1 MTAVLEPPTN
11 TAPTGL
17 TFLELEITG
26 RCQLT
31 CSSHCYAEAGP
42 TRGHGSMTGEDWR
55 RVIDEAGA
63 MGVATVQFIG
73 GEPTLHPEF
82 TALVKHALDAGLRT
96 ADELLDEAWSDAPAI
111 LRPAAAVT
119 LAAHLDKLAEEGR
132 LPEGVERPRFDWPSS
147 QG

>member
-1 MTAVLEPPTN
+1 MAAVLEPPTN

-42 TRGHGSMTGEDWR
+42 SRGHGSMTGEDWR

-63 MGVATVQFIG
+63 MGVPTVQFIG
-73 GEPTLHPEF
+73 GCSR
-82 TALVKHALDAGLRT
+82 GC
-96 ADELLDEAWSDAPAI
+96 
-111 LRPAAAVT
+111 
-119 LAAHLDKLAEEGR
+119 
-132 LPEGVERPRFDWPSS
+132 GVPRRSCRFSL
-147 QG
+147 G